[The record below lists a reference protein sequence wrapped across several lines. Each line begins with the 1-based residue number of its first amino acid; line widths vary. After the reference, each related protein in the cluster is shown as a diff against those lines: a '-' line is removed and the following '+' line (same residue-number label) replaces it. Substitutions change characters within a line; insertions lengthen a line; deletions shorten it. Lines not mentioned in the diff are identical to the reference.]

1 MRSLII
7 FLVLAVSACAAAPEG
22 VAIFE
27 SHCATCHQ
35 KETGSRTP
43 TRAELA
49 NLTPEQVMSALLR
62 GKMTV
67 QGAALSTS
75 EIRAVALYV
84 TGKNWSAQ
92 PVDPAAGRCSGNPKP
107 FSPGS
112 GDWNGWG
119 VDSSNARYQPRPGFQ
134 AADAPRLK
142 LKWAFGFPDD
152 TQAAGQPVIVS
163 GRVFVGSNGGVVYSL
178 DAPTGCVYWTYDA
191 GGIVR
196 SAINIVK
203 SSKSSSQKSKW
214 IAYFGDYHGSMH
226 AVDAETGKLLWKVKI
241 DDHPAARITGSP
253 TYYDGRLY
261 VPVASSE
268 ELAGGSDQYECCTF
282 RGSVTA
288 LDAET
293 GRIIWKTYSIPDPPK
308 VYKTS
313 TAGTKLYGPAGAG
326 IWSSPTID
334 AKRKRVYAG
343 TGNSY
348 TGIGIPTS
356 DSVLAFDLA
365 TGSLLWSSQVTPG
378 DNWMGGCPKGPNCP
392 GNPGEDIDFGS
403 SSILHALPGGKQIL
417 VATQKSGVIYGLD
430 PDQRGKLLWKTRV
443 GVGGAQ
449 GGVQFG
455 AAVDD
460 QIVYAAVSDL
470 YKRDK
475 GAPGMYAIK
484 IDNGE
489 KLWATPAPSG
499 AGNPAQLSAVSA
511 MPGLAFS
518 GSWGGHL
525 RGYSTK
531 TGEIVWDF
539 DAGRDFETVNHVP
552 AQGGSFNG
560 GGPAIANGMV
570 ISTCGFG
577 FVGGKPGNVLL
588 AFSVD
593 VESR

>member
-1 MRSLII
+1 MRFVLL
-7 FLVLAVSACAAAPEG
+7 FVLAISAFAATPDGA
-22 VAIFE
+22 AIFE
-27 SHCATCHQ
+27 SHCAACHQ
-35 KETGSRTP
+35 TETGSRTP

-49 NLTPEQVMSALLR
+49 SLTPEQVMSALLR
-62 GKMTV
+62 GKMTI
-67 QGAALSTS
+67 QGSVLATT
-75 EIRAVALYV
+75 EVRAVALYV
-84 TGKNWSAQ
+84 TGKNWSVQ

-152 TQAAGQPVIVS
+152 TQAAGQPVIVA

-178 DAPTGCVYWTYDA
+178 DASTGCVYWTYDA

-196 SAINIVK
+196 SAISIVK
-203 SSKSSSQKSKW
+203 SPKSSSQKSAQW
-214 IAYFGDYHGSMH
+214 IAYFGDYHASAH

-253 TYYDGRLY
+253 AYHDGRLY

-268 ELAGGSDQYECCTF
+268 ELDGGSPQYECCTF
-282 RGSVTA
+282 RGSLTA

-308 VYKTS
+308 VYKTNA
-313 TAGTKLYGPAGAG
+313 AGTKLYGPAGAG
-326 IWSSPTID
+326 IWSSPTVD
-334 AKRKRVYAG
+334 AKRKRVYVG

-348 TGIGIPTS
+348 TGVSIPTS
-356 DSVLAFDLA
+356 DSILAFDLA
-365 TGSLLWSSQVTPG
+365 TGSLLWSSQLTPG
-378 DNWMGGCPKGPNCP
+378 DNWVPGCPKSPNCP
-392 GNPGEDIDFGS
+392 ENPGEDVDFGS
-403 SSILHALPGGKQIL
+403 SPVLHSLGGGKQIL
-417 VATQKSGVIYGLD
+417 VASQKSGVMYGLD
-430 PDQRGKLLWKTRV
+430 LDQRGKVLWKTRI

-449 GGVQFG
+449 GGIQWG
-455 AAVDD
+455 AALDD
-460 QIVYAAVSDL
+460 HTAYAAVSDVFT
-470 YKRDK
+470 RDK
-475 GAPGMYAIK
+475 GTPGMYAIK
-484 IDNGE
+484 IDTGE
-489 KLWATPAPSG
+489 KLWTTPAPDG
-499 AGNPAQLSAVSA
+499 EGNKAQLSAVSA

-525 RGYSTK
+525 RAYSTK

-539 DAGRDFETVNHVP
+539 DALRDFETINHVQ

-560 GGPAIANGMV
+560 GGPAIANGLV
-570 ISTCGFG
+570 ITTCGYG

-593 VESR
+593 GQ

>member
-1 MRSLII
+1 MRSLI
-7 FLVLAVSACAAAPEG
+7 FFVLAISASAAVPDG

-27 SHCATCHQ
+27 SRCATCHQ
-35 KETGSRTP
+35 TETGSRTP

-62 GKMTV
+62 GKMTT
-67 QGAALSTS
+67 QGVALSTS

-119 VDSSNARYQPRPGFQ
+119 FDSSNARYQPRPGFQ

-152 TQAAGQPVIVS
+152 TQAAAQPVIVS

-178 DAPTGCVYWTYDA
+178 DASTGCVYWTYDA

-253 TYYDGRLY
+253 SYYDGRLY

-268 ELAGGSDQYECCTF
+268 ELDGGSAQYECCTF

-313 TAGTKLYGPAGAG
+313 AAGTKLYGPAGAG
-326 IWSSPTID
+326 IWSSPTVD
-334 AKRKRVYAG
+334 AKRKRIYAG

-392 GNPGEDIDFGS
+392 DNPGEDIDFGS
-403 SSILHALPGGKQIL
+403 SAILHSLPGGKQIL

-430 PDQRGKLLWKTRV
+430 PDQRGKVLWKTRV

-449 GGVQFG
+449 GGIQFG

-460 QIVYAAVSDL
+460 HIAYAAVSDL

-475 GAPGMYAIK
+475 GTPGMYAIK

-499 AGNPAQLSAVSA
+499 VGNPAQLSAVSA

-525 RGYSTK
+525 RAYSTK

-539 DAGRDFETVNHVP
+539 DAGRDFETVNRVP

-570 ISTCGFG
+570 ITTCGFG

-593 VESR
+593 GETR